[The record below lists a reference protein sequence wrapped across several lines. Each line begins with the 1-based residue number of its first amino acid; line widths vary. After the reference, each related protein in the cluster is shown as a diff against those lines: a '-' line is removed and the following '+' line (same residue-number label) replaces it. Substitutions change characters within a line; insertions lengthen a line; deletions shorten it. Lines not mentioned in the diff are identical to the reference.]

1 MLSQP
6 YFRGAGTAAG
16 ITGSGTATASG
27 VDDGSEVD
35 AGAAV
40 MGVKE
45 GTLDDV
51 EEDLEVDVGVTV
63 TGGVGL
69 LRPGARLAM
78 ARWRRSAIR
87 S

>member
-6 YFRGAGTAAG
+6 YFRGAGTAG

-51 EEDLEVDVGVTV
+51 EDLEVDVGVTV